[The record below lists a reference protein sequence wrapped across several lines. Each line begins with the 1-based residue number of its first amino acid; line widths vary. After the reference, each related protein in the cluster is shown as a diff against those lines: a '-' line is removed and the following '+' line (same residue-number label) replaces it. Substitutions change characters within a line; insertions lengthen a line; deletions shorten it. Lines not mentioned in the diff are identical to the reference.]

1 MAPCDASSS
10 LCAQKKRKR
19 HKKRHNSMENNHT
32 DHCHREGT
40 SSMENRPL
48 DSDSPQ
54 EPPDNSSAKLDLEAQ
69 LDSDVKRS
77 EKNKGRNKHEKRRYS
92 LEDKALGH
100 GASEEGT
107 SLKNLST
114 EQKSAVN
121 TRLNLEKTEPSAEVG
136 SSHKKTNKG
145 KRWKKTHNDFKI
157 NGTDHDLCEGG
168 HVPSTDLTINNHSE
182 KADVSFISY
191 PSSIKNHDDKADDD
205 AALLEMKN
213 DVNINKRKTKIK
225 TYGRRKTRFSNSSES
240 NLESMKEDG
249 MSSSTQVVQSNSTGV
264 YSFKHSLND
273 PGSVLSGN
281 KLARLRV
288 EDGTSVHPL
297 KDIAMEAAFVNCSD
311 SKPTSEKR
319 KKNMVSN
326 LKDATDET
334 SFVKM
339 PVIPAGNS
347 EPVNGVKLDKMK
359 VALQDE
365 AENVEEETEVKEII
379 PSSSHLGAIK
389 DDVKIVNKEENPPHT
404 SQSLP
409 ERAVSCH
416 SRKKLLIL
424 DVNGLLA
431 DIVPYFVE
439 GYTPDIVVSRKS
451 VFKRPFCDDFLQF
464 CFERFDVGVWSSRT
478 KKNVDMVLE
487 FLMADARHKL
497 LFCWDQSQCTNTG
510 FTTHEN
516 PQKPLLLKE
525 LRKLWEKHEPNL
537 RWEKGEYNE
546 SNTLLLDDSPCKALL
561 NPAYTAI
568 FPYSYEYKDVK
579 DNMLA
584 TGGKLRVYLEG
595 LAMADNVQK
604 YVKQNPFGQRAITKS
619 SATWT
624 YYSKV
629 VSKYSYTQ
637 EEDGRNSHACR
648 Q

>member
-10 LCAQKKRKR
+10 LCAQKKRKK
-19 HKKRHNSMENNHT
+19 HKQRHNSMENNHT
-32 DHCHREGT
+32 DHGHREGT

-48 DSDSPQ
+48 GSDSPQ

-69 LDSDVKRS
+69 LDSDVKRL

-92 LEDKALGH
+92 LKDKALGY

-107 SLKNLST
+107 SLKNLSM

-145 KRWKKTHNDFKI
+145 KRWKKRHNDFKI
-157 NGTDHDLCEGG
+157 NGTDHDLREGG
-168 HVPSTDLTINNHSE
+168 HVPSTDLTIINHSE

-240 NLESMKEDG
+240 NLESMKED
-249 MSSSTQVVQSNSTGV
+249 
-264 YSFKHSLND
+264 
-273 PGSVLSGN
+273 GN

-359 VALQDE
+359 GALQDE

-439 GYTPDIVVSRKS
+439 GYKPDIVVSRKS

>member
-10 LCAQKKRKR
+10 LCAQKKRKK
-19 HKKRHNSMENNHT
+19 HKQRHNSMENNHT
-32 DHCHREGT
+32 DHGHREGT

-48 DSDSPQ
+48 GSDSPQ

-69 LDSDVKRS
+69 LDSDVKRL

-92 LEDKALGH
+92 LKDKALGY

-107 SLKNLST
+107 SLKNPST

-145 KRWKKTHNDFKI
+145 KRWKKRHNDFKI
-157 NGTDHDLCEGG
+157 NGTDHDLREGG
-168 HVPSTDLTINNHSE
+168 HVPSTDLTIINHSE

-213 DVNINKRKTKIK
+213 DVNISKRKTKIK

-240 NLESMKEDG
+240 NLESMKED
-249 MSSSTQVVQSNSTGV
+249 
-264 YSFKHSLND
+264 
-273 PGSVLSGN
+273 GN

-359 VALQDE
+359 GALQDE

-439 GYTPDIVVSRKS
+439 GYKPDIVVSRKS

>member
-1 MAPCDASSS
+1 MDLEVAPCDASSS
-10 LCAQKKRKR
+10 LCAQKKRKK
-19 HKKRHNSMENNHT
+19 HKQRHNSMENNHT
-32 DHCHREGT
+32 DHGHREGT

-48 DSDSPQ
+48 GSDSPQ

-69 LDSDVKRS
+69 LDSDVKRL

-92 LEDKALGH
+92 LKDKALGY

-107 SLKNLST
+107 SLKNLSM

-145 KRWKKTHNDFKI
+145 KRWKKRHNDFKI
-157 NGTDHDLCEGG
+157 NGTDHDLREGG
-168 HVPSTDLTINNHSE
+168 HVPSTDLTIINHSE

-240 NLESMKEDG
+240 NLESMKED
-249 MSSSTQVVQSNSTGV
+249 
-264 YSFKHSLND
+264 
-273 PGSVLSGN
+273 GN

-359 VALQDE
+359 GALQDE

-439 GYTPDIVVSRKS
+439 GYKPDIVVSRKS

>member
-1 MAPCDASSS
+1 MDFEEASYDASSS
-10 LCAQKKRKR
+10 LCAQKKRKK

-32 DHCHREGT
+32 DHGHWEGT

-48 DSDSPQ
+48 DSDSHQ
-54 EPPDNSSAKLDLEAQ
+54 EPPANSSAKLDLEAR

-77 EKNKGRNKHEKRRYS
+77 EKNKGRNKHEKRHYS
-92 LEDKALGH
+92 LKDKALGYC
-100 GASEEGT
+100 ASEGT

-121 TRLNLEKTEPSAEVG
+121 THLNLEKTEPSAEVG
-136 SSHKKTNKG
+136 SSHTKTNKG
-145 KRWKKTHNDFKI
+145 KRWNKRHTDFKT
-157 NGTDHDLCEGG
+157 NGTDHDLREGG
-168 HVPSTDLTINNHSE
+168 HVPSTDLTIINHSE
-182 KADVSFISY
+182 KGDVSFVSY
-191 PSSIKNHDDKADDD
+191 TSSIKNHGDKADDD
-205 AALLEMKN
+205 AGLLEMKN
-213 DVNINKRKTKIK
+213 DVNINKRKAKIK
-225 TYGRRKTRFSNSSES
+225 TYGRRKRRFSNFSEN
-240 NLESMKEDG
+240 NLESIKED
-249 MSSSTQVVQSNSTGV
+249 
-264 YSFKHSLND
+264 
-273 PGSVLSGN
+273 GN

-319 KKNMVSN
+319 KKNMESN
-326 LKDATDET
+326 LKDATDES

-339 PVIPAGNS
+339 PVIPAENS
-347 EPVNGVKLDKMK
+347 EPVNGVKLDKLK

-389 DDVKIVNKEENPPHT
+389 DDVELVNKEENPPHT

-487 FLMADARHKL
+487 FLMADSRHKL

-537 RWEKGEYNE
+537 PWEKGEYNE

-579 DNMLA
+579 DNLLA
-584 TGGKLRVYLEG
+584 TGGRLRVYLEG

-637 EEDGRNSHACR
+637 EEDGRNSHARR

>member
-1 MAPCDASSS
+1 MDLEAAPCDASSS
-10 LCAQKKRKR
+10 LCAQKKRKK

-32 DHCHREGT
+32 DHGHREGT

-48 DSDSPQ
+48 GSDSPQ

-77 EKNKGRNKHEKRRYS
+77 EKINGRNKHEKRRYS
-92 LEDKALGH
+92 LKDKALGY

-121 TRLNLEKTEPSAEVG
+121 THLNLEKTEPSAEVG

-145 KRWKKTHNDFKI
+145 KRWKKSHNDFKI
-157 NGTDHDLCEGG
+157 NGTDHDLREGG
-168 HVPSTDLTINNHSE
+168 HVPSTDLTIIHHSE

-240 NLESMKEDG
+240 NLESIKEDG
-249 MSSSTQVVQSNSTGV
+249 
-264 YSFKHSLND
+264 
-273 PGSVLSGN
+273 N
-281 KLARLRV
+281 KVARLRV

-319 KKNMVSN
+319 KKNM
-326 LKDATDET
+326 
-334 SFVKM
+334 
-339 PVIPAGNS
+339 
-347 EPVNGVKLDKMK
+347 LDKMK

-439 GYTPDIVVSRKS
+439 GYKPDIVVSRKS

>member
-1 MAPCDASSS
+1 MDLEVAPCDASSS
-10 LCAQKKRKR
+10 LCAQKKRKK
-19 HKKRHNSMENNHT
+19 HKQRHNSMENNHT
-32 DHCHREGT
+32 DHGHREGT

-48 DSDSPQ
+48 GSDSPQ

-69 LDSDVKRS
+69 LDSDVKRL

-92 LEDKALGH
+92 LKDKALGY

-107 SLKNLST
+107 SLKNLSM

-121 TRLNLEKTEPSAEVG
+121 TRLNLEKTEPSAE
-136 SSHKKTNKG
+136 H
-145 KRWKKTHNDFKI
+145 R
-157 NGTDHDLCEGG
+157 
-168 HVPSTDLTINNHSE
+168 LTIINHSE

-249 MSSSTQVVQSNSTGV
+249 
-264 YSFKHSLND
+264 
-273 PGSVLSGN
+273 N

-319 KKNMVSN
+319 KKNM
-326 LKDATDET
+326 
-334 SFVKM
+334 
-339 PVIPAGNS
+339 
-347 EPVNGVKLDKMK
+347 LDKMK
-359 VALQDE
+359 GALQDE

-439 GYTPDIVVSRKS
+439 GYKPDIVVSRKS

-497 LFCWDQSQCTNTG
+497 LFCWVSHSKILYQFGLSSLVPYEISFQLASDIVLC
-510 FTTHEN
+510 
-516 PQKPLLLKE
+516 LLL
-525 LRKLWEKHEPNL
+525 HNL
-537 RWEKGEYNE
+537 EVF
-546 SNTLLLDDSPCKALL
+546 A
-561 NPAYTAI
+561 
-568 FPYSYEYKDVK
+568 
-579 DNMLA
+579 
-584 TGGKLRVYLEG
+584 
-595 LAMADNVQK
+595 
-604 YVKQNPFGQRAITKS
+604 
-619 SATWT
+619 
-624 YYSKV
+624 
-629 VSKYSYTQ
+629 
-637 EEDGRNSHACR
+637 
-648 Q
+648 

>member
-1 MAPCDASSS
+1 MDLEVAPCDASSS
-10 LCAQKKRKR
+10 LCAQKKRKK
-19 HKKRHNSMENNHT
+19 HKQRHNSMENNHT
-32 DHCHREGT
+32 DHGHREGT

-48 DSDSPQ
+48 GSDSPQ

-69 LDSDVKRS
+69 LDSDVKRL

-92 LEDKALGH
+92 LKDKALGY

-107 SLKNLST
+107 SLKNLSM

-145 KRWKKTHNDFKI
+145 KRWKKRHNDFKI
-157 NGTDHDLCEGG
+157 NGTDHDLREGG
-168 HVPSTDLTINNHSE
+168 HVPSTDLTIINHSE

-319 KKNMVSN
+319 KKNM
-326 LKDATDET
+326 
-334 SFVKM
+334 
-339 PVIPAGNS
+339 
-347 EPVNGVKLDKMK
+347 
-359 VALQDE
+359 DE

-439 GYTPDIVVSRKS
+439 GYKPDIVVSRKS

>member
-1 MAPCDASSS
+1 MDLEVAPCDASSS

-19 HKKRHNSMENNHT
+19 YKKRHNSMENNHT
-32 DHCHREGT
+32 DHGHREGT

-48 DSDSPQ
+48 GSDSPQ

-92 LEDKALGH
+92 LEDKALGY

-168 HVPSTDLTINNHSE
+168 HVPSTDLTIINHSE

-240 NLESMKEDG
+240 NLESMKED
-249 MSSSTQVVQSNSTGV
+249 
-264 YSFKHSLND
+264 
-273 PGSVLSGN
+273 GN

-439 GYTPDIVVSRKS
+439 GYKPDIVVSRKS

-604 YVKQNPFGQRAITKS
+604 YVKHNPFGQRAITKS